1 MKAASIPAEM
11 TACVWRGGSGVET
24 ETVPVPEIGDGELLV
39 GVEACGLCPTDIKKI
54 DLGLAEPPVILGHEM
69 AGVVVAAGQ
78 GAEEFLGKRVAV
90 YHHIPCLKC
99 RLCELGR
106 YSQCAGYKKTGTTA
120 GFLPAGG
127 GWAEY
132 VKVSSWIVSGGGVVE
147 MPERLPVKVAIL
159 MEPLNT
165 CLKCTSTLPDSRG
178 TALILGQGPV
188 GLMLTA
194 LMHRDGWEVF
204 TVEPLPERQERS
216 VRYGAKAV
224 FHPGKDL
231 NTNLQKIAPPLG
243 PDAVIA
249 ATESEAA
256 INAALRALRPGGTLI
271 LFAHTRM
278 GQELKID
285 AGQIGMAEKQVVG
298 SYSSSVE
305 LNGLTKET
313 LVDQHLPWE
322 EFVTHLFPLNEINQA
337 LALARRPE
345 GDSLKV
351 AVTPDP
357 GKAES
362 IESDDRGQRTEDKI
376 PNFENRNNCSTIL
389 TASTI

>member
-1 MKAASIPAEM
+1 MKTASIPTEM
-11 TACVWRGGSGVET
+11 TACVWRGGSEVTVEA
-24 ETVPVPEIGDGELLV
+24 VPVPEIGEGEVLIR
-39 GVEACGLCPTDIKKI
+39 VEACGLCPTDIKKI

-78 GAEEFLGKRVAV
+78 GAEGFLGKRVAV

-120 GFLPAGG
+120 GFTPAGG

-132 VKVSSWIVSGGGVVE
+132 VKISPWIVSGGGVVE
-147 MPERLPVKVAIL
+147 IPERLPVKVAIL

-165 CLKCTSTLPDSRG
+165 CLKCTSALPDSKG
-178 TALILGQGPV
+178 TAVILGQGPV

-224 FHPGKDL
+224 YHPGEDL
-231 NTNLQKIAPPLG
+231 NARLQESTPPLG

-249 ATESEAA
+249 ATESEET
-256 INAALRALRPGGTLI
+256 INGSLSALRPGGTLI

-285 AGQIGMAEKQVVG
+285 AGQIGMAEKQVIG
-298 SYSSSVE
+298 SYSSSIE
-305 LNGLTKET
+305 LNGLTTET
-313 LVDQHLPWE
+313 LIDQRYPWG
-322 EFVTHLFPLNEINQA
+322 EFVTHVFPLDEINQA
-337 LALARRPE
+337 LALAKSPE

-357 GKAES
+357 AAVN
-362 IESDDRGQRTEDKI
+362 I
-376 PNFENRNNCSTIL
+376 
-389 TASTI
+389 

>member
-1 MKAASIPAEM
+1 M
-11 TACVWRGGSGVET
+11 TACVWRGGSTIEV
-24 ETVPVPEIGDGELLV
+24 ETVPVPEIGEGELLLE
-39 GVEACGLCPTDIKKI
+39 VEACGLCPTDIKKI

-69 AGVVVAAGQ
+69 AGEVVAAGQ

-106 YSQCAGYKKTGTTA
+106 YSQCAGYKRTGTTA

-147 MPERLPVKVAIL
+147 IAKSLPVKVAIL

-165 CLKCTSTLPDSRG
+165 CLKCTSALPDSKG

-194 LMHRDGWEVF
+194 LADRDGWEVF
-204 TVEPLPERQERS
+204 AVEPLPERQQKATRF
-216 VRYGAKAV
+216 GAKAV
-224 FHPGKDL
+224 FYPKDDL
-231 NTNLQKIAPPLG
+231 AAKLQEVAGPLG

-249 ATESEAA
+249 ATESEEV
-256 INAALRALRPGGTLI
+256 INGSLRALRPGGTLI

-285 AGQIGMAEKQVVG
+285 AGQIGMAEKQVIG
-298 SYSSSVE
+298 SYSSSIE
-305 LNGLTKET
+305 LNGLTKKT
-313 LVDQHLPWE
+313 LIDQRYPWG
-322 EFVTHLFPLNEINQA
+322 EFVTHVFPLDEINEA
-337 LALARRPE
+337 LTLARQPK
-345 GDSLKV
+345 GGSLKV
-351 AVTPDP
+351 AVAPDP
-357 GKAES
+357 EAV
-362 IESDDRGQRTEDKI
+362 
-376 PNFENRNNCSTIL
+376 NN
-389 TASTI
+389 

>member
-1 MKAASIPAEM
+1 MQAESIPTEM
-11 TACVWRGGSGVET
+11 AACVWRGGPEVAI
-24 ETVPVPEIGDGELLV
+24 ETVPVPKIGEGELLV
-39 GVEACGLCPTDIKKI
+39 RVAACGLCPTDIKKI
-54 DLGLAEPPVILGHEM
+54 ELSLVEPPVILGHEM

-78 GAEEFLGKRVAV
+78 NVEEFLGKRVAV

-120 GFLPAGG
+120 GFAPAGG

-132 VKVSSWIVSGGGVVE
+132 VKVSPWIVSGGGVVE
-147 MPERLPVKVAIL
+147 IPESLSAKVAIL

-165 CLKCTSTLPDSRG
+165 CLKCTDALPDSKG
-178 TALILGQGPV
+178 TAVILGQGPV

-194 LMHRDGWEVF
+194 LMYRDGWKVF
-204 TVEPLPERQERS
+204 AVEPLPERQDRS
-216 VRYGAKAV
+216 LRYGAKAV
-224 FHPGKDL
+224 FHPGNDL
-231 NTNLQKIAPPLG
+231 DANLKEIALPLG

-249 ATESEAA
+249 ATESEEA
-256 INAALRALRPGGTLI
+256 INGSLRALRPGGTLI

-285 AGQIGMAEKQVVG
+285 AGQVGMAEKQVIG
-298 SYSSSVE
+298 SYSSSIE
-305 LNGLTKET
+305 LNSLTTET
-313 LVDQHLPWE
+313 LIDQQYPWGE
-322 EFVTHLFPLNEINQA
+322 LVTHVFPLNEINQA
-337 LALARRPE
+337 LALARQPK

-357 GKAES
+357 ATV
-362 IESDDRGQRTEDKI
+362 D
-376 PNFENRNNCSTIL
+376 L
-389 TASTI
+389 

>member
-1 MKAASIPAEM
+1 MKTGDVPTEM
-11 TACVWRGGSGVET
+11 TACVWRGGSEVEI
-24 ETVPVPEIGDGELLV
+24 ETVPVPEIGEGEVLV
-39 GVEACGLCPTDIKKI
+39 RVEACGLCPTDIKKI
-54 DLGLAEPPVILGHEM
+54 DLALSKPPVILGHEM

-78 GAEEFLGKRVAV
+78 GAEEFLAKRVAV

-106 YSQCAGYKKTGTTA
+106 FSQCAGYKKTGTTA
-120 GFLPAGG
+120 GFTPAGG

-132 VKVSSWIVSGGGVVE
+132 VKVSPWIVSGGGVVE
-147 MPERLPVKVAIL
+147 IPESLPVKVAIL

-165 CLKCTSTLPDSRG
+165 CLKCTSALPDSKG
-178 TALILGQGPV
+178 TVVILGQGPV

-194 LMHRDGWEVF
+194 LLRRDGWEVF
-204 TVEPLPERQERS
+204 AIEPLPERQERS
-216 VRYGAKAV
+216 FRYGAKAV

-231 NTNLQKIAPPLG
+231 NANLQEIAPPVG

-249 ATESEAA
+249 ATESEEA
-256 INAALRALRPGGTLI
+256 INGSLRALRPGGTLI

-305 LNGLTKET
+305 LNGLTQET
-313 LVDQHLPWE
+313 LVDQQFPWQ
-322 EFVTHLFPLNEINQA
+322 EFVTHVFPLNEINQA
-337 LALARRPE
+337 LALTREPK

-351 AVTPDP
+351 AVAPDP
-357 GKAES
+357 A
-362 IESDDRGQRTEDKI
+362 IV
-376 PNFENRNNCSTIL
+376 NM
-389 TASTI
+389 

>member
-1 MKAASIPAEM
+1 M
-11 TACVWRGGSGVET
+11 TACVWRGGPKVAV
-24 ETVPVPEIGDGELLV
+24 ETVPVPEIGEGEVLLR
-39 GVEACGLCPTDIKKI
+39 VEACGLCPTDIKKI
-54 DLGLAEPPVILGHEM
+54 DLGLVEPPVILGHEM

-78 GAEEFLGKRVAV
+78 SAKEFLGKRMAV

-120 GFLPAGG
+120 GFAPAGG

-132 VKVSSWIVSGGGVVE
+132 VKVSSWIVNGGGLVE
-147 MPERLPVKVAIL
+147 IPESLPAKVAIL

-165 CLKCTSTLPDSRG
+165 CLKCTNALPDLKG
-178 TALILGQGPV
+178 TAVILGQGPV

-194 LMHRDGWEVF
+194 LMYRDGWENF

-231 NTNLQKIAPPLG
+231 NVNLKEIALPLG

-249 ATESEAA
+249 ATESEEA
-256 INAALRALRPGGTLI
+256 INGSLRALRPGGTLI

-278 GQELKID
+278 GQEIKID
-285 AGQIGMAEKQVVG
+285 AGQIGMAEKQVIG
-298 SYSSSVE
+298 SYSSSIE
-305 LNGLTKET
+305 LNGLTTKT
-313 LVDQHLPWE
+313 LIDQRYPWG
-322 EFVTHLFPLNEINQA
+322 EFVTHVFPLNEINEA
-337 LALARRPE
+337 LALARQPK

-351 AVTPDP
+351 ALATDP
-357 GKAES
+357 A
-362 IESDDRGQRTEDKI
+362 
-376 PNFENRNNCSTIL
+376 
-389 TASTI
+389 TADL

>member
-1 MKAASIPAEM
+1 MKAASIPTEM
-11 TACVWRGGSGVET
+11 MAAVWRGGNGVMV
-24 ETVPVPEIGDGELLV
+24 ETVPVPEIGEGELLFK
-39 GVEACGLCPTDIKKI
+39 VEACGLCPTDIKKI
-54 DLGLAEPPVILGHEM
+54 DLCLAKPPAILGHEM
-69 AGVVVAAGQ
+69 VGVVVAAGQ
-78 GAEEFLGKRVAV
+78 GVEQFLSKRVAV

-99 RLCELGR
+99 RLCGLGR
-106 YSQCAGYKKTGTTA
+106 FSQCAGYKKTGTTA
-120 GFLPAGG
+120 GFIPAGG

-132 VKVSSWIVSGGGVVE
+132 VKVSSWIVRGGGVVE
-147 MPERLPVKVAIL
+147 MPERLPARVAIL

-165 CLKCTSTLPDSRG
+165 CLKCRSALPDSKG
-178 TALILGQGPV
+178 SVVILGQGPV

-194 LMHRDGWEVF
+194 LMRRDGWEVF

-216 VRYGAKAV
+216 ARYGAKAV

-231 NTNLQKIAPPLG
+231 NTKLQEIAPPVG

-249 ATESEAA
+249 ATESEEV

-271 LFAHTRM
+271 LFAHTRI

-285 AGQIGMAEKQVVG
+285 AGQIGMAEKQIVG

-305 LNGLTKET
+305 LNGLTKEI
-313 LVDQHLPWE
+313 LVDQQFPWNE
-322 EFVTHLFPLNEINQA
+322 IVTHVLPLSEINRA

-351 AVTPDP
+351 AVVPDP
-357 GKAES
+357 RKA
-362 IESDDRGQRTEDKI
+362 
-376 PNFENRNNCSTIL
+376 
-389 TASTI
+389 

>member
-1 MKAASIPAEM
+1 M
-11 TACVWRGGSGVET
+11 
-24 ETVPVPEIGDGELLV
+24 
-39 GVEACGLCPTDIKKI
+39 
-54 DLGLAEPPVILGHEM
+54 EPPVILGHEM
-69 AGVVVAAGQ
+69 AGVVVATGQ
-78 GAEEFLGKRVAV
+78 HAEEFVGKRVAV

-120 GFLPAGG
+120 GFAPAGG

-132 VKVSSWIVSGGGVVE
+132 VKVSPWIVSGGGVVE
-147 MPERLPVKVAIL
+147 IPESLPVKVAIL

-165 CLKCTSTLPDSRG
+165 CLKCTDALPDSKG

-194 LMHRDGWEVF
+194 LMYRDGWEVF
-204 TVEPLPERQERS
+204 AVEPLPERQERS
-216 VRYGAKAV
+216 LQYGAKAV
-224 FHPGKDL
+224 FHPGNDL
-231 NTNLQKIAPPLG
+231 DENLKEIAQPLG

-249 ATESEAA
+249 ATESEEA
-256 INAALRALRPGGTLI
+256 INGSLRALRPGGTLI

-285 AGQIGMAEKQVVG
+285 AGQVGMAEKQVIG
-298 SYSSSVE
+298 SYSSSIE
-305 LNGLTKET
+305 LNSLTTET
-313 LVDQHLPWE
+313 LVDQQYPWE
-322 EFVTHLFPLNEINQA
+322 ELVTHVFPLNEINQA
-337 LALARRPE
+337 LALARQPK

-357 GKAES
+357 AAV
-362 IESDDRGQRTEDKI
+362 D
-376 PNFENRNNCSTIL
+376 L
-389 TASTI
+389 